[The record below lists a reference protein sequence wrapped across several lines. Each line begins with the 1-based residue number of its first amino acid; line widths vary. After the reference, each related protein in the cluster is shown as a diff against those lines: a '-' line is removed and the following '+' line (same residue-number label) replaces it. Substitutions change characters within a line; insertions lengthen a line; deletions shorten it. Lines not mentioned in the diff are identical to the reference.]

1 VEEILRKL
9 ETLKTQM
16 RENAVTPEEKSD
28 SKENQSSEK
37 LSGIVFN
44 LTDKDGALKGSSFAK
59 LK

>member
-1 VEEILRKL
+1 
-9 ETLKTQM
+9 M
-16 RENAVTPEEKSD
+16 RENAVTPEEKTD